1 MQYCVKCR
9 RAFEDGPA
17 KCPGCK
23 SRKLRPAGT
32 GDRVLLCKADMY
44 AAGKINEALRAAGID
59 CSLESAGSAYFNFDP
74 EQSPTDQNV
83 FVPYESLDQA
93 RELAAA
99 AQREAEE
106 AQAPAEDEEA
116 ESVPRAKRIVG
127 EVLSVLAFL
136 ILIMLAVYGAD
147 ALAGWLKGLMGL
159 G

>member
-9 RAFEDGPA
+9 RVFEDGPA

-23 SRKLRPAGT
+23 SRRLRPAGA
-32 GDRVLLCKADMY
+32 GDSVLLCRADMY

-59 CSLESAGSAYFNFDP
+59 CALESAGSAYFSFDP

-83 FVPYESLDQA
+83 FVPYESLDRA
-93 RELAAA
+93 RDIAAA

-106 AQAPAEDEEA
+106 ARAPEDGEG
-116 ESVPRAKRIVG
+116 ESVPRVKRIVG

-147 ALAGWLKGLMGL
+147 ALAGWLKGLFGL